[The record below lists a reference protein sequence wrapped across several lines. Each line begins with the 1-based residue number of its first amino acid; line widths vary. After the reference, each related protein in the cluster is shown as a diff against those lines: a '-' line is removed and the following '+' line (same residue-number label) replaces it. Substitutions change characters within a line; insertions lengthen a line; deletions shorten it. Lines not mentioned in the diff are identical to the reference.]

1 MRTVSL
7 VIALSTELIP
17 INKKR
22 ETAVTKSVVTWFRI
36 EDWLSCCYYSCSL
49 AI

>member
-1 MRTVSL
+1 MHGIVSL

-22 ETAVTKSVVTWFRI
+22 ETAVTKSAVT
-36 EDWLSCCYYSCSL
+36 
-49 AI
+49 